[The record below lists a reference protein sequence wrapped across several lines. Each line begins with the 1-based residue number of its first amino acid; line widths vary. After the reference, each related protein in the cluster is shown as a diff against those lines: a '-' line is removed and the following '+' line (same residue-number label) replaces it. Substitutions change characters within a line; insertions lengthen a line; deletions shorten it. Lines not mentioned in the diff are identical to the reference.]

1 MHTQIPDIHNLMNM
15 FSKVVEQHGLI
26 MALKCDKAPVYTFS
40 TNLTSH
46 FNLKQDLQRNHLHI
60 LDILTGALSLIG
72 YCCAQFVGR
81 AGYMY
86 VVKGS
91 TSLV

>member
-26 MALKCDKAPVYTFS
+26 MALKCDKALVYTFS

-60 LDILTGALSLIG
+60 LDTHGCTKPNRLLLCTI
-72 YCCAQFVGR
+72 CREGR
-81 AGYMY
+81 LH
-86 VVKGS
+86 VCS
-91 TSLV
+91 EREH